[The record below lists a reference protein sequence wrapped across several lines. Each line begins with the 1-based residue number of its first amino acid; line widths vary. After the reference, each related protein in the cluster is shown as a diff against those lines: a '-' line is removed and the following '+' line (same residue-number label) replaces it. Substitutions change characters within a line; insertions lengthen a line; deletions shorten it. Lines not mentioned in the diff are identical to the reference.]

1 MVCCRIES
9 AIHCTLLLHEL
20 QAKNKKYTTFVCL
33 DVSCIFKFREG
44 VLSVVESVYVTFLQ
58 ELLTLL
64 IALFCRK

>member
-1 MVCCRIES
+1 MVSCRIES

-20 QAKNKKYTTFVCL
+20 QGKNEKYTTFVCL
-33 DVSCIFKFREG
+33 DVLCIIKFREG
-44 VLSVVESVYVTFLQ
+44 VLCVVESVYITFLQ

>member
-33 DVSCIFKFREG
+33 DVSCIIKFREG
-44 VLSVVESVYVTFLQ
+44 VLSVVESVHVTFLQ

-64 IALFCRK
+64 TALFCRK